1 MPDKN
6 GNGTKPALEPDVLP
20 EVAVEEPKARQP
32 ETPVERRKRRLDEA
46 LAESDEDRSKRR
58 HAELSS
64 HKAAHDIH
72 MAEAHAAHPVPLDV
86 KFEDLTEDLQ
96 RSWNERSLVI
106 ASANRA
112 YHLAVKRTFEEHQ
125 AEDAH
130 IRRVRS
136 EATAK
141 AQENV

>member
-6 GNGTKPALEPDVLP
+6 GSDNVQAESVALP
-20 EVAVEEPKARQP
+20 VEEPKVTQP
-32 ETPVERRKRRLDEA
+32 ETPAERRKRRLEA
-46 LAESDEDRSKRR
+46 AVQESDDNRSKRR

-64 HKAAHDIH
+64 HKAAHDIW

-86 KFEDLTEDLQ
+86 KFEDLTEAQQ
-96 RSWNERSLVI
+96 RSWNERGAVI

-112 YHLAVKRTFEEHQ
+112 YHLAVRRTFEEHQ

-130 IRRVRS
+130 IRKVHT
-136 EATAK
+136 EAAAK
-141 AQENV
+141 LQENV